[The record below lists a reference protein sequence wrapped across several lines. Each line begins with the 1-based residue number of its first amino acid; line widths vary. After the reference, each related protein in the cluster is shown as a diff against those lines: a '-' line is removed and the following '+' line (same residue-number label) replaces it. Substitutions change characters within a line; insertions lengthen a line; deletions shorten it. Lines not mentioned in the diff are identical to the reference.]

1 MYPLFLELTVEACF
15 PVEES
20 IPVALISISTA
31 VQSVILMELDSALAK
46 PLMLNNL
53 DQSGL
58 NNSTEFSFRERTFAG
73 SNFNV
78 S

>member
-1 MYPLFLELTVEACF
+1 MYPLFLELTVETCF

-31 VQSVILMELDSALAK
+31 VQSVILMELDSVLAK
-46 PLMLNNL
+46 PLNYLNESEL
-53 DQSGL
+53 T
-58 NNSTEFSFRERTFAG
+58 NSTESSLGQRTVDG
-73 SNFNV
+73 TTFNV